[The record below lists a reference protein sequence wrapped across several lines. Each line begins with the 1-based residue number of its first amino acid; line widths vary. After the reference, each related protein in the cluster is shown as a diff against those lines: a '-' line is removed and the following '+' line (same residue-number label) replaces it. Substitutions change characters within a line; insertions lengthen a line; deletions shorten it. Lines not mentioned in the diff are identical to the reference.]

1 MKTKENNLNVFDK
14 QWIFYMIVFLVFIL
28 MCWSIYPSSYVL
40 NNSNVRAPLPLRRNN
55 KTTKSDSDE
64 DVMKNSWMME
74 MEEKYLKENK
84 RIKKVC
90 KRFGHKPNDKRTGWF
105 NSLWTDTRHK
115 IVACLNAKVGSS
127 TWKSNFYNL
136 LPEDKRKMLEKKY
149 GPPYYRS
156 AIISKILF
164 KVVLHLMFT
173 LLLCK

>member
-1 MKTKENNLNVFDK
+1 
-14 QWIFYMIVFLVFIL
+14 MIVFLVFI
-28 MCWSIYPSSYVL
+28 SIYPSSFIL
-40 NNSNVRAPLPLRRNN
+40 NNSNFRAPLPLQRSN
-55 KTTKSDSDE
+55 KTTKSDFDE
-64 DVMKNSWMME
+64 DVMKNNWMME
-74 MEEKYLKENK
+74 MEEKYLKENE

-90 KRFGHKPNDKRTGWF
+90 KKFGHKPKGKRKGWF
-105 NSLWTDTRHK
+105 NSLWTDTSHK
-115 IVACLNAKVGSS
+115 IVACLNAKAGSS